1 MSAHEAERLS
11 AWLDGE
17 LSAADR
23 AAVEAHLAACAECAR
38 LLEAMAS
45 VDDRLRGSP
54 VEAPPGYFEALPG
67 QIRRRLLEA
76 RPGPPRR
83 LPSWTW
89 AAAAALL
96 LAVVTPLTLRT
107 PATAPS
113 SSLPPTSRTEAAP
126 GGAAEA
132 VRERGAGPAPAR
144 PVEPSAAPPPAPG
157 AGQENKAAP
166 LGPVAAPASPSRDA
180 AFLPDRSQ
188 EAPAPARA
196 ELRRETAAAELDEA
210 ATDAAAYEAPA
221 RAGAVAAAPAGPAAL
236 AEGRAKAVLEKRTAD
251 DWRRE
256 RDRWRS
262 VAESSADAASA
273 DGARV
278 RVVEASFEILSLTG
292 QEADREAFEREA
304 REYLAR
310 GDAAGRDR
318 VLGLLRR
325 AEALPR

>member
-1 MSAHEAERLS
+1 MSVHEAERLS

-23 AAVEAHLAACAECAR
+23 ATVEAHLAACAECAR
-38 LLEAMAS
+38 LLEALAA
-45 VDDRLRGSP
+45 VDDRLRGSA

-107 PATAPS
+107 RATAPP

-126 GGAAEA
+126 GAAEA
-132 VRERGAGPAPAR
+132 VRERVAGPAPAR

-157 AGQENKAAP
+157 ARQENKAAP
-166 LGPVAAPASPSRDA
+166 PGPVAAPASPSRDA
-180 AFLPDRSQ
+180 AFLQDRSQ

-196 ELRRETAAAELDEA
+196 QVRSETAAAELDEA

-262 VAESSADAASA
+262 VAESRADGASA

-292 QEADREAFEREA
+292 QQADREAFEREA

-310 GDAAGRDR
+310 KDAGERDR